1 MEGDDLFVPRL
12 SGDAYEKED
21 ISPHDML
28 LLCEEEDGKDCL
40 EGVFESL
47 IPLLGKEEDAATD
60 IDIDLLW
67 W

>member
-1 MEGDDLFVPRL
+1 M
-12 SGDAYEKED
+12 YEKED

-28 LLCEEEDGKDCL
+28 LLCEEDGKDCL

-60 IDIDLLW
+60 IDIDLL
-67 W
+67 